1 MQVNQILCNGS
12 SLKRKRLTC
21 YVHDLSLAAYSDSDS
36 ELNLIVFSVAVG
48 CRCGYDQKHS
58 GLSTPSTT
66 GVLGLGSGQASI
78 VSQLSR
84 LGLTRNIVGHCL
96 SGQGGGYLFFGN
108 DLVPSSG
115 VMWSPMSHNS
125 LE

>member
-1 MQVNQILCNGS
+1 MQINQILCNGS
-12 SLKRKRLTC
+12 SLKRKLMTC
-21 YVHDLSLAAYSDSDS
+21 YVYDLNQAACSHSSS
-36 ELNLIVFSVAVG
+36 ELNLIIFFVAVG

-66 GVLGLGSGQASI
+66 GVLGLGAGKTSI

-84 LGLTRNIVGHCL
+84 LGLTRNVVGHCL
-96 SGQGGGYLFFGN
+96 SGQGGGFLFFGN

-115 VMWSPMSHNS
+115 VMWTPKSQNS

>member
-12 SLKRKRLTC
+12 SLKREC
-21 YVHDLSLAAYSDSDS
+21 LSLAAYSDSDS